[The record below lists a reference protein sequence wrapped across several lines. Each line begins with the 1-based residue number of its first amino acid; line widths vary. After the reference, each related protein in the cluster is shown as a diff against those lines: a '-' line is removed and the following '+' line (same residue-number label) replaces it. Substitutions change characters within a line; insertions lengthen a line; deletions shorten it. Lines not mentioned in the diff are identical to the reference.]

1 MGKRQEE
8 TTKPQI
14 VMRRYS
20 DEELQKFHDK
30 IQKYYED
37 YTDRKNQTFKVLNKK
52 KLMIAFEA
60 LTPSGAVAYDEVED
74 RATRYLDFENIFEQ
88 WQSWKWR
95 TGLDTRSG
103 GHEKLEQ
110 LDKIAE
116 EMRVEPVPEPS
127 DLDF

>member
-1 MGKRQEE
+1 MAKKEVE
-8 TTKPQI
+8 NKPVV

-20 DEELQKFHDK
+20 DEELQRFHDK
-30 IQKYYED
+30 VQKYYED
-37 YTDRKNQTFKVLNKK
+37 YTDRKGETFKVLNKK
-52 KLMIAFEA
+52 RLMIAFEA

-74 RATRYLDFENIFEQ
+74 RATRYQEFENIYEQ
-88 WQSWKWR
+88 WQAWKWR

-116 EMRVEPVPEPS
+116 EMTVEPVPESS